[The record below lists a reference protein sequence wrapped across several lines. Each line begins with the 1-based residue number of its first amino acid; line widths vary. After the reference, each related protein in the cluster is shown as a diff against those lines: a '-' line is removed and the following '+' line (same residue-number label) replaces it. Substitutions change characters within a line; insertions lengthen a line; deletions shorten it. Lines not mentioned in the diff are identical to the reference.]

1 MWPMYVDYTDDE
13 CKKILRSLELE
24 AYSSIV
30 TAFRAQGTL
39 TKDKKRML
47 LEFCSA
53 LSISMERHR
62 AEIRRAVNDEHLN
75 TIAERLFGP
84 NTATDWAIEGRR
96 VVPLISRCTPHTVF
110 TEIANSAATAQAAK
124 NASLPLPGKTG
135 SREMSNGTETMAS
148 RKRKD
153 CASDSS
159 VSPQK
164 MSALDSQYFHNLL
177 PHDNSSSGIPEPM
190 QVPEVSMSSENFQT
204 TETTPQISTPVTDL
218 NASRNVP
225 PVVTH
230 SISAVA
236 TTKSSSKH
244 PILKSS
250 STVTTFSSFDQITS
264 NLIASRGVTQA
275 PVPVTAHDEQVPP
288 ASEVAKPPSEVKSTQ
303 RPLSSISSVKSSTIV
318 IPTTVPSTC
327 SASSSKDRLSTS
339 SSTSHSKF
347 LSQIRSSKTPG
358 HTRQNLPAGLGIKLT
373 PQPQMSQR
381 ATVSPKSPS
390 IKVKQDSSNIFNKKT
405 STNVYPSPI
414 SDNQLSQ
421 FPIPTSCDTITL
433 SKSTLSI
440 PKLNSKSESQT
451 ATNQQS
457 TAKQTTVSKN
467 LPKTTVTTTTPP
479 STTTHTS
486 QYISRSLF
494 STSSK
499 SGAKSLSP
507 MIFNVATTCCT
518 ALQTATKS
526 TGPTQSEAG
535 KHSPQLLPK
544 STAVGINPS
553 HLKINTSNTQTIQYR
568 NDGGLVRSARI
579 VNISQPVGSR
589 LPCAIS
595 SSAISALGLSTN
607 ISSTALRVTLPA
619 GTLNTTNSIRVSSAA
634 KPNVIVVHK
643 AQMWPRAPQGA
654 AVIMSSAPLTKI
666 SNEIVQ
672 ETLSITQKQD
682 KSKTSNVKTIPR
694 AIAPARPQSPA
705 VSITSI
711 KASEA
716 NSTPNPSTVTAA
728 QSDSSSSET
737 RNTKPI
743 ENTSEAQCKR
753 NLLADIIEASGI
765 LLENNSLDKSSKDKS
780 DVKNNKEIV
789 SLSNHQEL
797 EITVSQKSPISSS
810 ITSDATHNKSSDSN
824 TSKGDNANS
833 RESTLTVTPVDRNG
847 KEVTKHISL
856 PAETQSKE
864 SGIIAVSSSHS
875 STNENITSSKESGSK
890 AQKEVSKEKDL

>member
-39 TKDKKRML
+39 TKDRKKML
-47 LEFCSA
+47 LELCSA

-84 NTATDWAIEGRR
+84 NTATEWAIEGRR
-96 VVPLISRCTPHTVF
+96 VVPLMNRCAPQTVF

-153 CASDSS
+153 CTSDTS
-159 VSPQK
+159 VSPLK
-164 MSALDSQYFHNLL
+164 VSALDSQYFHNLL

-190 QVPEVSMSSENFQT
+190 QVPEVSMSSENFQI
-204 TETTPQISTPVTDL
+204 TETTPQISTSVTDVST
-218 NASRNVP
+218 SRNVS

-230 SISAVA
+230 SVSAV

-275 PVPVTAHDEQVPP
+275 PAPVTAHDEQVPP
-288 ASEVAKPPSEVKSTQ
+288 ASEVVKAPSEVKSTQ

-327 SASSSKDRLSTS
+327 SASSSKDRSSSS

-390 IKVKQDSSNIFNKKT
+390 MKVKQDSSNIFTKKT

-414 SDNQLSQ
+414 PDNQLSQ
-421 FPIPTSCDTITL
+421 FPISTSCDTITL
-433 SKSTLSI
+433 SKSTLSV

-451 ATNQQS
+451 VANQQS
-457 TAKQTTVSKN
+457 TAKQTTVTKN
-467 LPKTTVTTTTPP
+467 LPKTTVTTTSPP
-479 STTTHTS
+479 STTAHTS
-486 QYISRSLF
+486 QYMSRSLF

-499 SGAKSLSP
+499 SGAKNLSP

-518 ALQTATKS
+518 ALQTSTKS

-654 AVIMSSAPLTKI
+654 AVIMSSAPLTKL
-666 SNEIVQ
+666 SNDIVQ
-672 ETLSITQKQD
+672 ETISITQKQD
-682 KSKTSNVKTIPR
+682 KIKSTNVKPIPR

-716 NSTPNPSTVTAA
+716 NSAPSSTTVTTA
-728 QSDSSSSET
+728 QSDSSSET
-737 RNTKPI
+737 RNSKPT
-743 ENTSEAQCKR
+743 ENTSEVQCKR

-765 LLENNSLDKSSKDKS
+765 LLENNSLDKSSKDKG

-810 ITSDATHNKSSDSN
+810 VTSDAAHNKSSESN
-824 TSKGDNANS
+824 TSKADNSNN
-833 RESTLTVTPVDRNG
+833 RDSTLTVTPVDRNG
-847 KEVTKHISL
+847 KEVPKHVSL
-856 PAETQSKE
+856 PAEAQSKE
-864 SGIIAVSSSHS
+864 SVVSSSHS
-875 STNENITSSKESGSK
+875 VNENVTSSSESCSK
-890 AQKEVSKEKDL
+890 AHKEVSKEKDL

>member
-1 MWPMYVDYTDDE
+1 MWPMYVDYTDEE

-39 TKDKKRML
+39 TKDRKKML
-47 LEFCSA
+47 LELCSA

-84 NTATDWAIEGRR
+84 NTATEWAIEGRR
-96 VVPLISRCTPHTVF
+96 VVPLMNRCAPQTLF

-153 CASDSS
+153 CAFDTS

-177 PHDNSSSGIPEPM
+177 PLDNSNSGVPEPM
-190 QVPEVSMSSENFQT
+190 QVPEVSMSSENLQT
-204 TETTPQISTPVTDL
+204 TETTPQITTSVTDS
-218 NASRNVP
+218 NTSRNVS
-225 PVVTH
+225 PVVAN
-230 SISAVA
+230 SVSAVT
-236 TTKSSSKH
+236 TTKPSSKH
-244 PILKSS
+244 PVLKSS
-250 STVTTFSSFDQITS
+250 STVTTFSSFDQLSS
-264 NLIASRGVTQA
+264 NLIASRGVTQT
-275 PVPVTAHDEQVPP
+275 PVPVTTHEEQVSP
-288 ASEVAKPPSEVKSTQ
+288 ASEITKPPSEIKSTQ

-373 PQPQMSQR
+373 PQPQMSQK

-390 IKVKQDSSNIFNKKT
+390 LKVKQDSSNIFNKKT
-405 STNVYPSPI
+405 STNVYPSPPV
-414 SDNQLSQ
+414 SDNQIS
-421 FPIPTSCDTITL
+421 PIPILTSGETIAL
-433 SKSTLSI
+433 SKSTLST
-440 PKLNSKSESQT
+440 PKVNSKSESQT
-451 ATNQQS
+451 VANQQS

-499 SGAKSLSP
+499 GGAKNLSP

-518 ALQTATKS
+518 SLQTATKS

-544 STAVGINPS
+544 STAVGINPG
-553 HLKINTSNTQTIQYR
+553 HLKISTSNAQTIQYR
-568 NDGGLVRSARI
+568 KDGGLVRSARI

-654 AVIMSSAPLTKI
+654 AVIMSSAPLTKL

-672 ETLSITQKQD
+672 ETISITQKQD
-682 KSKTSNVKTIPR
+682 KNKTTTVKPIPR

-711 KASEA
+711 KASES
-716 NSTPNPSTVTAA
+716 NSAPSSNTVTTT
-728 QSDSSSSET
+728 QSDSSPSET
-737 RNTKPI
+737 RNSKPT

-753 NLLADIIEASGI
+753 NLLADIMEASGI
-765 LLENNSLDKSSKDKS
+765 LLENNSLDKFSKDKG
-780 DVKNNKEIV
+780 DLKNKEIV
-789 SLSNHQEL
+789 SHSNHQEL
-797 EITVSQKSPISSS
+797 EITVSQKSPVSSS
-810 ITSDATHNKSSDSN
+810 LASDTTHNKSSDSN
-824 TSKGDNANS
+824 TSKGDNINS
-833 RESTLTVTPVDRNG
+833 RDSTLTVTPIERNG
-847 KEVTKHISL
+847 KENAKHTSL
-856 PAETQSKE
+856 QPETQSKE
-864 SGIIAVSSSHS
+864 TVSSSN
-875 STNENITSSKESGSK
+875 STNENTTSSKEKSLFK
-890 AQKEVSKEKDL
+890 RKEMNKL